1 MGKNICINRKAWYDY
16 HILETY
22 EAGIELKGCEVKS
35 LRTGRTNLKDSFGR
49 IEKGEVFLYNWHISP
64 YEYGNRYN
72 PDPTRPRKLL
82 LRKEEINRLYG
93 KVAEKGLSLIPL
105 KLYFKKGKAKCELAV
120 ARGKRQYDR
129 REDIK
134 RKIADRE
141 MERALKNRS

>member
-1 MGKNICINRKAWYDY
+1 MGKDISVNRKAWHDY
-16 HILETY
+16 QILETY

-35 LRTGRTNLKDSFGR
+35 LRAGRTNLKESFGR
-49 IEKGEVFLYNWHISP
+49 IEKGEIFLYNWHISP

-72 PDPTRPRKLL
+72 PDPTRPRRLL

-93 KVAEKGLSLIPL
+93 KANEKGFSLIPL
-105 KLYFKKGKAKCELAV
+105 KLYFKRGKAKCQVAV

-134 RKIADRE
+134 RRIATRE
-141 MERALKNRS
+141 MERALKARH